1 MFFQRTLKKPYFET
15 NLAIDKYRFV
25 GRLISFILLS
35 GKKLFTTYKLYSGL
49 VFLGLLTN
57 GTGPERAPLPKIC
70 HTCYNDK
77 SWYSYILSKEDPKN
91 IKFT

>member
-15 NLAIDKYRFV
+15 NLTIDKYRFV

-70 HTCYNDK
+70 HTYTTMIK
-77 SWYSYILSKEDPKN
+77 VGTVISYLKKIPK
-91 IKFT
+91 I